1 MTDEVRSRPATNAG
15 PVDARVENTG
25 TGVRLTVTRREE
37 VVLDRVRLGFVL
49 DGTELGTADAELVRV
64 SERTVRDRFR
74 ARSGKSVGEH
84 EYEHREIVYAFREAA
99 GVEWRVILR
108 VARDGVAIR
117 YALPALDGTAR
128 VTGDRTAVTLP
139 AGSRSWV
146 LDYQTWYETPRFGVD
161 SAELAGGA
169 YGLPFLVRVD
179 ETNHVLITES
189 GIDGRFAGAH
199 VEAEEFE
206 DGGPTLRFALA
217 DESVEVTRGVVTPW
231 RVFLVGPLAE
241 LVSSL
246 LVDELAPAASP
257 ELEEAAWVRPGRAA
271 WSWWSDFY
279 SGAQLDKQKHFVD
292 VAADLGWEHLLID
305 CGWEETWVPEIVS
318 YAGSRGVQVH
328 LWTIWR
334 DLNSPEDLR
343 KLALWRS
350 WGVAGIKVDFME
362 SESKDRYRWYD
373 TILAETARLGL
384 MVNFHGSVIPRG
396 WGRTFPQV
404 IGYEAIRGAEYYVF
418 FENQALTAAHNVI
431 QPFTR
436 NVVGG
441 MDATPV
447 AFGAANRTTSDG
459 HELGLSVAFECG
471 ITHFA
476 DHVDAYAG
484 RPLAARF
491 LAEQAPY
498 WAETVLLAGD
508 PDSHAV
514 VARRSGDRWFV
525 GGIAT
530 GEARTIRVPLDAL
543 GVGTDAQVWIVGDAS
558 PLTGEVPATGLA
570 EKAGRTAATGLAET
584 TTTAGEAIDVEVA
597 RDGGFVA
604 IVAPA
609 GTELFRAGPRP
620 RQAVPAVYPAVAE
633 VGADGIASITTDA
646 DVRLRLPPGWSA
658 GRVGGTGWA
667 VRPDA
672 SLRPGRLGVVTVER
686 DGEGLDSG
694 DGRSQDHGY
703 DLGEGDREGGGRVP
717 VVSHVRVV
725 RPLTPGD
732 HALSDLPMIA
742 FVNDDGPVERDQS
755 NGAGNPGDGRPMR
768 VAGRGFERGLGT
780 APYSEARFHLGG
792 RVETFTGAVGVDDE
806 STGVA
811 RVGVL
816 GDGRELFTAVVEAG
830 EPVTD
835 FSVDVRGVRTL
846 CLRSE
851 TATPFPRGETDTPD
865 DAGVHVDWVDTTL
878 RVPPTGPLPADDAA
892 PVTPRRRTPSR

>member
-1 MTDEVRSRPATNAG
+1 MENVVTDEVRSRPATNAG

-25 TGVRLTVTRREE
+25 TGVRLTVTWREE
-37 VVLDRVRLGFVL
+37 IVLDRVPLGFVL

-74 ARSGKSVGEH
+74 ARSGKSVGDH
-84 EYEHREIVYAFREAA
+84 DYEHRESVYDFREAG
-99 GVEWRVILR
+99 GVEWQVVLR

-128 VTGDRTAVTLP
+128 VTGDRTAFTLP

-146 LDYQTWYETPRFGVD
+146 LDYQTWYETPRSGVD
-161 SAELAGGA
+161 GAELASGA
-169 YGLPFLVRVD
+169 YGFPFLARLD
-179 ETNHVLITES
+179 AEKHVLITES

-199 VEAEEFE
+199 VEAGELE
-206 DGGPTLRFALA
+206 DGGRTLRFALA

-231 RVFLVGPLAE
+231 RVFLVGTLAE

-318 YAGSRGVQVH
+318 YAAGRGVQVH

-343 KLALWRS
+343 RLALWRS

-396 WGRTFPQV
+396 WARTFPQV

-514 VARRSGDRWFV
+514 IARRAGDRWFV
-525 GGIAT
+525 GGIAA
-530 GEARTIRVPLDAL
+530 GEARTIRVPLGAL
-543 GVGTDAQVWIVGDAS
+543 GAGADAQVWIVGDAS
-558 PLTGEVPATGLA
+558 PTTGEVPATGLV
-570 EKAGRTAATGLAET
+570 ETA
-584 TTTAGEAIDVEVA
+584 TTAGDAIDVEVA

-609 GTELFRAGPRP
+609 GTELFRAAPRP

-633 VGADGIASITTDA
+633 VGADGTASITTDA
-646 DVRLRLPPGWSA
+646 GVRLRLPPGWSA
-658 GRVGGTGWA
+658 DRVGETGWT

-672 SLRPGRLGVVTVER
+672 SLRPGRLGVVTIER
-686 DGEGLDSG
+686 DGEGAG
-694 DGRSQDHGY
+694 DGDGQ
-703 DLGEGDREGGGRVP
+703 VP
-717 VVSHVRVV
+717 VVSHARVV

-732 HALSDLPMIA
+732 HALPDLPMIA
-742 FVNDDGPVERDQS
+742 FVNDDGPVERDLS

-806 STGVA
+806 STGGA
-811 RVGVL
+811 RVSVL
-816 GDGRELFTAVVEAG
+816 GDDRELFTAVVEAG
-830 EPVTD
+830 RPVTE
-835 FSVDVRGVRTL
+835 FSLEVPGVRTL

-851 TATPFPRGETDTPD
+851 TATPD
-865 DAGVHVDWVDTTL
+865 DAGVHVDWVDTIL
-878 RVPPTGPLPADDAA
+878 HVPPTN
-892 PVTPRRRTPSR
+892 R

>member
-1 MTDEVRSRPATNAG
+1 MTNEVRSRPATSAG
-15 PVDARVENTG
+15 GVDARVENTG
-25 TGVRLTVTRREE
+25 AGVRLTVTWQEEQEEE
-37 VVLDRVRLGFVL
+37 VVLDRIRLGFVL
-49 DGTELGTADAELVRV
+49 DGTELGTDAELVRV

-84 EYEHREIVYAFREAA
+84 DYEHRESVYAFREV
-99 GVEWRVILR
+99 GVEWQVILR

-117 YALPALDGTAR
+117 YAMPALDGTAR

-146 LDYQTWYETPRFGVD
+146 LDYQTWYETPRFGAD
-161 SAELAGGA
+161 SAELASGA
-169 YGLPFLVRVD
+169 YGLPFLVRLD
-179 ETNHVLITES
+179 AARHVLITES

-199 VEAEEFE
+199 VVAGEPET
-206 DGGPTLRFALA
+206 DGGRTLRFTLA
-217 DESVEVTRGVVTPW
+217 DDGVEVTRGVVTPW
-231 RVFLVGPLAE
+231 RVFLVGTPAE

-257 ELEEAAWVRPGRAA
+257 ELEGAAWVRPGRAA

-343 KLALWRS
+343 RLALWRS

-491 LAEQAPY
+491 LAELAPY

-514 VARRSGDRWFV
+514 IARRAGDRWFV

-530 GEARTIRVPLDAL
+530 GEARTIRVPLDVL
-543 GVGTDAQVWIVGDAS
+543 RVGPDAQVWIVGDAS
-558 PLTGEVPATGLA
+558 PATGEVPETGRTETPATGHT
-570 EKAGRTAATGLAET
+570 ETTTTGEVAATGLAET
-584 TTTAGEAIDVEVA
+584 TTTAGDAIDVEVA

-609 GTELFRAGPRP
+609 GTGLFRATPRP
-620 RQAVPAVYPAVAE
+620 RQAVPVVHPAVAE
-633 VGADGIASITTDA
+633 VGADGTASITTDA
-646 DVRLRLPPGWSA
+646 GARLRLPPGWSA
-658 GRVGGTGWA
+658 DRVGETGWA

-686 DGEGLDSG
+686 DGEGH
-694 DGRSQDHGY
+694 RH
-703 DLGEGDREGGGRVP
+703 GEGQVP
-717 VVSHVRVV
+717 VVSHARVV
-725 RPLTPGD
+725 RPLTPGG

-768 VAGRGFERGLGT
+768 VAGQGFERGLGT

-806 STGVA
+806 STGGA
-811 RVGVL
+811 RVHVL

-830 EPVTD
+830 KPVTD
-835 FSVDVRGVRTL
+835 FDLEVRGVQTL

-851 TATPFPRGETDTPD
+851 TATPD

-878 RVPPTGPLPADDAA
+878 HVPST
-892 PVTPRRRTPSR
+892 SR

>member
-1 MTDEVRSRPATNAG
+1 MENVLSDEVRPRPATSTGAVSAQVRNA
-15 PVDARVENTG
+15 D
-25 TGVRLTVTRREE
+25 TGVQLTVTWNDEI
-37 VVLDRVRLGFVL
+37 VLDRIPLGFAI
-49 DGTELGTADAELVRV
+49 DGRELGINAELVHV
-64 SERTVRDRFR
+64 SDRLVRDRMSL
-74 ARSGKSVGEH
+74 RSGKSAGDH
-84 EYEHREIVYAFREAA
+84 DYEHHESVHTFREAD
-99 GVEWRVILR
+99 GVEWQAILR
-108 VARDGVAIR
+108 VARDGVGIR
-117 YALPALDGTAR
+117 YAMPTLDGTAR

-146 LDYQTWYETPRFGVD
+146 LDYQTWYETSRFGAD
-161 SAELAGGA
+161 TAELASGA
-169 YGLPFLVRVD
+169 YGFPFLTRLD
-179 ETNHVLITES
+179 ATAHILITES

-199 VEAEEFE
+199 AEASEPDA
-206 DGGPTLRFALA
+206 DGRRTLRFTLA
-217 DESVEVTRGVVTPW
+217 DDGVEVARGVVTPW
-231 RVFLVGPLAE
+231 RVILVGTLPQ

-246 LVDELAPAASP
+246 LVDELAPAVSP
-257 ELEEAAWVRPGRAA
+257 DLEDATWVRPGRAA

-279 SGAQLDKQKHFVD
+279 SGAQLERQKHFVD

-305 CGWEETWVPEIVS
+305 CGWEETWVPEIVA
-318 YAGSRGVQVH
+318 YASRRGVQVH

-373 TILAETARLGL
+373 TVLTETARLGL

-396 WGRTFPQV
+396 WARTFPQV

-418 FENQALTAAHNVI
+418 FENQALTASHNVI

-436 NVVGG
+436 NIVGA

-476 DHVDAYAG
+476 DHVDAYAS

-491 LAEQAPY
+491 LAELAPV
-498 WAETVLLAGD
+498 WDETRLLAGD

-514 VARRSGDRWFV
+514 IARRAGDRWFV

-530 GEARTIRVPLDAL
+530 GDARTIHVPFGGL
-543 GVGTDAQVWIVGDAS
+543 GVGPDARVWIVGDAS
-558 PLTGEVPATGLA
+558 PTSGEVP
-570 EKAGRTAATGLAET
+570 ATGLAET
-584 TTTAGEAIDVEVA
+584 TTTATDAIDVVTA

-609 GTELFRAGPRP
+609 GADLFRAAPRP
-620 RQAVPAVYPAVAE
+620 LRPAPVVHPPVAE
-633 VGADGIASITTDA
+633 IGADGTASVTTDA
-646 DVRLRLPPGWSA
+646 DARLRLPAGWSA
-658 GRVGGTGWA
+658 ERVGETGWA
-667 VRPDA
+667 IRPDR

-686 DGEGLDSG
+686 DG
-694 DGRSQDHGY
+694 DGV
-703 DLGEGDREGGGRVP
+703 VP
-717 VVSHVRVV
+717 VVSHVRVA
-725 RPLTPGD
+725 RPMIPGTYE
-732 HALSDLPMIA
+732 LPDLPMIA
-742 FVNDDGPVERDQS
+742 FVNEDGPVERDQS

-768 VAGRGFERGLGT
+768 VAGTGFERGLGT

-792 RVETFTGAVGVDDE
+792 RAETFTGAVGVDDE
-806 STGVA
+806 STGSA
-811 RVGVL
+811 RVSVL
-816 GDGRELFTAVVEAG
+816 ADDHELFTAVVEAG
-830 EPVTD
+830 KPVTT
-835 FSVDVRGVRTL
+835 FSLDVSGTQTL

-851 TATPFPRGETDTPD
+851 TVAPD
-865 DAGVHVDWVDTTL
+865 DIGVHVDWVDTAVHVASPN
-878 RVPPTGPLPADDAA
+878 R
-892 PVTPRRRTPSR
+892 

>member
-1 MTDEVRSRPATNAG
+1 MSDEVRPLAASKAG
-15 PVDARVENTG
+15 ALRAQVRTG
-25 TGVRLTVTRREE
+25 ETGVLLTVTWNDE
-37 VVLDRVRLGFVL
+37 VVLDEVRLGFTL
-49 DGTELGTADAELVRV
+49 DGAELGTNAELVHV
-64 SERTVRDRFR
+64 VNRTVRDRISM
-74 ARSGKSVGEH
+74 RSGKSAGDH
-84 EYEHREIVYAFREAA
+84 PYEHQESVHTFREAG
-99 GVEWRVILR
+99 GVEWQVILR
-108 VARDGVAIR
+108 VAHDGVAIR
-117 YALPALDGTAR
+117 YALPALDGIAR

-139 AGSRSWV
+139 AQARNWV
-146 LDYQTWYETPRFGVD
+146 LEYQTWYETPRFG
-161 SAELAGGA
+161 AGTGELSGGS
-169 YGLPFLVRVD
+169 YGFPFLTRLD
-179 ETNHVLITES
+179 AAIHMLITES

-199 VEAEEFE
+199 AELGEPDA
-206 DGGPTLRFALA
+206 DGDRTLRFALA
-217 DESVEVTRGVVTPW
+217 DDSVEVARGVVTPW
-231 RVFLVGPLAE
+231 RVILIGALPA

-246 LVDELAPAASP
+246 LVDELAPAISP
-257 ELEEAAWVRPGRAA
+257 DLEDATWVRPGRAA

-305 CGWEETWVPEIVS
+305 CGWEETWVPEIVA
-318 YAGSRGVQVH
+318 YASRRGIQVH

-373 TILAETARLGL
+373 TILTETARLGL

-396 WGRTFPQV
+396 WARTFPQV

-418 FENQALTAAHNVI
+418 FENQALSASHNVI

-436 NVVGG
+436 NIVGA

-476 DHVDAYAG
+476 DHVDAYIA

-491 LAEQAPY
+491 LSELAPV
-498 WAETVLLAGD
+498 WDETVLLAGD

-514 VARRSGDRWFV
+514 IARRSGDRWFV

-530 GEARTIRVPLDAL
+530 GDARTIRVPLDGL
-543 GVGTDAQVWIVGDAS
+543 DGVGPDAEICVVGDVS
-558 PLTGEVPATGLA
+558 PSSGEAPATGLT
-570 EKAGRTAATGLAET
+570 ETITTATG
-584 TTTAGEAIDVEVA
+584 AIDVEVA

-609 GTELFRAGPRP
+609 GTDLFRAAPRP
-620 RQAVPAVYPAVAE
+620 HHLAPVALPSIAE
-633 VGADGIASITTDA
+633 TGPDGTASITTDGDA
-646 DVRLRLPPGWSA
+646 RLRLPSGWSA
-658 GRVGGTGWA
+658 DRVGEADWI
-667 VRPDA
+667 VRPDS

-686 DGEGLDSG
+686 DA
-694 DGRSQDHGY
+694 DGTVS
-703 DLGEGDREGGGRVP
+703 

-725 RPLTPGD
+725 RPMTPGEYT
-732 HALSDLPMIA
+732 LSDLPMIA

-768 VAGRGFERGLGT
+768 VAGQGFERGLGT

-792 RVETFTGAVGVDDE
+792 RAETLTGAVGVDDE
-806 STGVA
+806 STGAA
-811 RVGVL
+811 RVGIVA
-816 GDGRELFTAVVEAG
+816 DGREIFSAVVEAG
-830 EPVTD
+830 KPVTT
-835 FSVDVRGVRTL
+835 FNLGVQGVQTL
-846 CLRSE
+846 CLR
-851 TATPFPRGETDTPD
+851 GETVTPD
-865 DAGVHVDWVDTTL
+865 DSGVHVDWIDTS
-878 RVPPTGPLPADDAA
+878 VVVASPT
-892 PVTPRRRTPSR
+892 R

>member
-1 MTDEVRSRPATNAG
+1 MTDEVRSRTATNAG
-15 PVDARVENTG
+15 PVDARVENAG
-25 TGVRLTVTRREE
+25 AGVRLTVTRREE
-37 VVLDRVRLGFVL
+37 VVLDRVPLGFVL
-49 DGTELGTADAELVRV
+49 DGTELGTAGAELVRV

-74 ARSGKSVGEH
+74 ARSGKSAGEH
-84 EYEHREIVYAFREAA
+84 DYEHRESVYAFREAG
-99 GVEWRVILR
+99 GVEWEVVLR
-108 VARDGVAIR
+108 VARDGVAVR

-146 LDYQTWYETPRFGVD
+146 LDYQTWYETPRSGVD
-161 SAELAGGA
+161 SAELASGA
-169 YGLPFLVRVD
+169 YGLPFLARLD
-179 ETNHVLITES
+179 AESHVLITES

-199 VEAEEFE
+199 VEAGEPEA
-206 DGGPTLRFALA
+206 GGLEGGGRTLRFVLA

-231 RVFLVGPLAE
+231 RVFLVGTLPE

-318 YAGSRGVQVH
+318 YAAGRGVQVH

-343 KLALWRS
+343 RLALWRS

-396 WGRTFPQV
+396 WARTFPQV

-418 FENQALTAAHNVI
+418 FENQALTAAHNVV

-491 LAEQAPY
+491 LAELAPY
-498 WAETVLLAGD
+498 WTETVLLAGD

-514 VARRSGDRWFV
+514 IARRAGDRWFV

-530 GEARTIRVPLDAL
+530 GEARTIRVPLGVL
-543 GVGTDAQVWIVGDAS
+543 GVGADAQVWIVGDAS
-558 PLTGEVPATGLA
+558 PMTGEAPATGLA
-570 EKAGRTAATGLAET
+570 EKADRTAATGLAET
-584 TTTAGEAIDVEVA
+584 TTTAGDAIDVEVA

-609 GTELFRAGPRP
+609 GTGVFRAAPRP
-620 RQAVPAVYPAVAE
+620 RRAAPAVYPAVAE
-633 VGADGIASITTDA
+633 VGADGTASITTDA
-646 DVRLRLPPGWSA
+646 GVRLRLPPGWSA
-658 GRVGGTGWA
+658 ERVGETGWA

-672 SLRPGRLGVVTVER
+672 SLRPGRLGVVTIER
-686 DGEGLDSG
+686 DGEGEG
-694 DGRSQDHGY
+694 DGQ
-703 DLGEGDREGGGRVP
+703 VP
-717 VVSHVRVV
+717 VVSHARVV

-742 FVNDDGPVERDQS
+742 FVNDDGPVERDRS

-768 VAGRGFERGLGT
+768 VAGQGFERGLGT

-806 STGVA
+806 STGGA

-816 GDGRELFTAVVEAG
+816 GDGVELFTAVVEAG
-830 EPVTD
+830 RPVTD
-835 FSVDVRGVRTL
+835 FGVEVRGVQTL

-851 TATPFPRGETDTPD
+851 AATPD
-865 DAGVHVDWVDTTL
+865 DAGVHVDWVGTTL
-878 RVPPTGPLPADDAA
+878 HVPPTN
-892 PVTPRRRTPSR
+892 R

>member
-1 MTDEVRSRPATNAG
+1 MTDEVRSRPAANAG

-37 VVLDRVRLGFVL
+37 IVLDRVPLGFVL

-74 ARSGKSVGEH
+74 ARSGKSVGDH
-84 EYEHREIVYAFREAA
+84 DYEHRESVYAFREAG
-99 GVEWRVILR
+99 GVEWQVILR
-108 VARDGVAIR
+108 VARDGVAVR

-128 VTGDRTAVTLP
+128 VTGDRTALTLP

-146 LDYQTWYETPRFGVD
+146 LDYQTWYETPRFGVG
-161 SAELAGGA
+161 SAELAEGA
-169 YGLPFLVRVD
+169 YGLPFLVRLD
-179 ETNHVLITES
+179 ETKHVLITES

-199 VEAEEFE
+199 VVAGKFE
-206 DGGPTLRFALA
+206 DGGRTLRFALA

-231 RVFLVGPLAE
+231 RVLLVGPLAE

-279 SGAQLDKQKHFVD
+279 SGAQLDRQKHFVD

-318 YAGSRGVQVH
+318 YASGRGVQVH

-343 KLALWRS
+343 RLALWRS

-396 WGRTFPQV
+396 WARTFPQV

-436 NVVGG
+436 NIVGG

-447 AFGAANRTTSDG
+447 AFGAANRTTGDG
-459 HELGLSVAFECG
+459 HELGLSVVFECG

-491 LAEQAPY
+491 LAELAPY

-514 VARRSGDRWFV
+514 IARRSGDRWFV

-543 GVGTDAQVWIVGDAS
+543 GVGADARVWIVGDAS
-558 PLTGEVPATGLA
+558 PMIGEVPATGLAERAGRTATTGLA
-570 EKAGRTAATGLAET
+570 EKAGRTAATGLVET
-584 TTTAGEAIDVEVA
+584 TVTAGDVIDVEVA

-633 VGADGIASITTDA
+633 VGADGTASITTDA
-646 DVRLRLPPGWSA
+646 GVRLRLPPGWSA
-658 GRVGGTGWA
+658 DRVGESGWA
-667 VRPDA
+667 VRPGA
-672 SLRPGRLGVVTVER
+672 SLLPGRLGVVTVER
-686 DGEGLDSG
+686 DGDSEGSAGHGGKDESEDDGLG
-694 DGRSQDHGY
+694 D
-703 DLGEGDREGGGRVP
+703 GRVP

-768 VAGRGFERGLGT
+768 VAGQGFERGLGT

-806 STGVA
+806 SSGAA
-811 RVGVL
+811 RVRVL

-830 EPVTD
+830 RPVTE
-835 FSVDVRGVRTL
+835 FGLAVLGVRTL
-846 CLRSE
+846 CLRGE
-851 TATPFPRGETDTPD
+851 TATPD

-878 RVPPTGPLPADDAA
+878 HVPPPADDTS
-892 PVTPRRRTPSR
+892 PMTPSP

>member
-1 MTDEVRSRPATNAG
+1 MTDEVRPGPATG
-15 PVDARVENTG
+15 PGAVSAWVRLTD
-25 TGVRLTVTRREE
+25 TGVRLTVACDGE
-37 VVLDRVRLGFVL
+37 VVLDGIPLGFSL
-49 DGTELGTADAELVRV
+49 DGVEFGLNPEPAGAV
-64 SERTVRDRFR
+64 ERTVRDRFR
-74 ARSGKSVGEH
+74 ARSGKAVGEH
-84 EYEHREIVYAFREAA
+84 HYEHHETVRTFREA
-99 GVEWRVILR
+99 GVEWQVILR
-108 VARDGVAIR
+108 TGPDGVAVR
-117 YALPALDGTAR
+117 YALPALDGTALL
-128 VTGDRTAVTLP
+128 TGDRTAVTLP
-139 AGSRSWV
+139 AGARNWV
-146 LDYQTWYETPRFGVD
+146 LDYQTWYETPRFGVAT
-161 SAELAGGA
+161 AELPSGA
-169 YGLPFLVRVD
+169 YGFPFLTRLD
-179 ETNHVLITES
+179 ATRHVLVTES
-189 GIDGRFAGAH
+189 GIDGRFSGAH
-199 VEAEEFE
+199 AEVGEPGAAGE
-206 DGGPTLRFALA
+206 RTLRFAPA
-217 DESVEVTRGVVTPW
+217 DEAVEVTRGLVTPW
-231 RVFLVGPLAE
+231 RVFLVGTLSR

-246 LVDELAPAASP
+246 FVDELAPAAAL
-257 ELEEAAWVRPGRAA
+257 ELEEATWVRPGRAA

-279 SGAQLDKQKHFVD
+279 SGAQLEKQKHFVD
-292 VAADLGWEHLLID
+292 VAASLGWEHLLID
-305 CGWEETWVPEIVS
+305 CGWEETWVPEIVA
-318 YAGSRGVQVH
+318 YASRRGVQVH

-343 KLALWRS
+343 RLALWRS

-362 SESKDRYRWYD
+362 SEAKDRYRWYD

-396 WGRTFPQV
+396 WGRAFPQV

-476 DHVDAYAG
+476 DHVDAYTA

-491 LAEQAPY
+491 LAELAP
-498 WAETVLLAGD
+498 WWEETALLAGD
-508 PDSHAV
+508 PDGHAV
-514 VARRSGDRWFV
+514 IARRSGDRWFV

-530 GEARTIRVPLDAL
+530 GGARALHVPFEEI
-543 GVGTDAQVWIVGDAS
+543 GVGADAQVWVVGDAA
-558 PLTGEVPATGLA
+558 PATGEVP
-570 EKAGRTAATGLAET
+570 ATGLAET
-584 TTTAGEAIDVEVA
+584 TTTAGDGIDVEVA
-597 RDGGFVA
+597 CDGGFVA

-609 GTELFRAGPRP
+609 GTPLFRAVPRP
-620 RQAVPAVYPAVAE
+620 VQSPPAAHPAVAE
-633 VGADGIASITTDA
+633 VGPDGTATITTEA
-646 DVRLRLPPGWSA
+646 GTRLRLPPGWTA
-658 GRVGGTGWA
+658 HRDGEGGGTSGRDGEGGRTAHRDGEDGRTAHRDGEEGWV
-667 VRPDA
+667 VRPDR
-672 SLRPGRLGVVTVER
+672 SLAPGRLGVVTVER
-686 DGEGLDSG
+686 DG
-694 DGRSQDHGY
+694 DGG
-703 DLGEGDREGGGRVP
+703 VP
-717 VVSHVRVV
+717 VVAHVRVV

-768 VAGRGFERGLGT
+768 VAGEGFARGLGT

-792 RVETFTGAVGVDDE
+792 HADAFTGAVGVDDE

-830 EPVTD
+830 KPVTA
-835 FSVDVRGVRTL
+835 FTVDVRGVQTL

-851 TATPFPRGETDTPD
+851 TATPDDT
-865 DAGVHVDWVDTTL
+865 GVHVDWVDTTL
-878 RVPPTGPLPADDAA
+878 RVASI
-892 PVTPRRRTPSR
+892 SR

>member
-1 MTDEVRSRPATNAG
+1 MENVLSDEVRPRPATSTGAVGAQVRNA
-15 PVDARVENTG
+15 D
-25 TGVRLTVTRREE
+25 TGVQLTVTWNDKI
-37 VVLDRVRLGFVL
+37 VLDRIPLGFAI
-49 DGTELGTADAELVRV
+49 DGRELGINAELVHVADRM
-64 SERTVRDRFR
+64 VRDRMSL
-74 ARSGKSVGEH
+74 RSGKSAGDH
-84 EYEHREIVYAFREAA
+84 DYEHHESVHTFREAD
-99 GVEWRVILR
+99 GVEWQAVLR
-108 VARDGVAIR
+108 VARDGVGIR
-117 YALPALDGTAR
+117 YAMPTLDGTAR

-146 LDYQTWYETPRFGVD
+146 LDYQTWYETPRFGAD
-161 SAELAGGA
+161 TAELASGA
-169 YGLPFLVRVD
+169 YGFPFLTRLD
-179 ETNHVLITES
+179 ATTHILITES

-199 VEAEEFE
+199 AEASEPDA
-206 DGGPTLRFALA
+206 DGGRTLRFTLA
-217 DESVEVTRGVVTPW
+217 DDGVEVARGVVTPW
-231 RVFLVGPLAE
+231 RVILVGTLPQ

-246 LVDELAPAASP
+246 LVDELASAVSP
-257 ELEEAAWVRPGRAA
+257 DLEDATWVRPGRAA

-279 SGAQLDKQKHFVD
+279 SGAQLERQKHFVD

-305 CGWEETWVPEIVS
+305 CGWEETWVPEIVAHAS
-318 YAGSRGVQVH
+318 RRGVQVH

-373 TILAETARLGL
+373 TVLTETARLGL

-396 WGRTFPQV
+396 WARTFPQV

-418 FENQALTAAHNVI
+418 FENQALTASHNVI

-436 NVVGG
+436 NIVGA

-476 DHVDAYAG
+476 DHVDAYAS

-491 LAEQAPY
+491 LAELAPV
-498 WAETVLLAGD
+498 WGETTLLAGD

-514 VARRSGDRWFV
+514 IARRSGDRWFV

-530 GEARTIRVPLDAL
+530 GDARTIHVPFGELGMGPDAR
-543 GVGTDAQVWIVGDAS
+543 VWIVGDAS
-558 PLTGEVPATGLA
+558 PTSGEVPATGF
-570 EKAGRTAATGLAET
+570 AET
-584 TTTAGEAIDVEVA
+584 TTTVSDATDVAIA

-604 IVAPA
+604 IVTPA
-609 GTELFRAGPRP
+609 GADLFRAAPRP
-620 RQAVPAVYPAVAE
+620 RRPAPAVHPSVAE
-633 VGADGIASITTDA
+633 IGADGTASVTTDA
-646 DVRLRLPPGWSA
+646 DARLRLPAGWSA
-658 GRVGGTGWA
+658 ERVGETGWA
-667 VRPDA
+667 IRPDR

-686 DGEGLDSG
+686 DG
-694 DGRSQDHGY
+694 DGV
-703 DLGEGDREGGGRVP
+703 VP
-717 VVSHVRVV
+717 VVSHARVV
-725 RPLTPGD
+725 RPMTAGTYELP
-732 HALSDLPMIA
+732 DLPMIA

-768 VAGRGFERGLGT
+768 VAGTGFERGLGT

-792 RVETFTGAVGVDDE
+792 RAETFTGAVGVDDE
-806 STGVA
+806 STGSA
-811 RVGVL
+811 RVSVL
-816 GDGRELFTAVVEAG
+816 ADDHELFTAVVEAG
-830 EPVTD
+830 KPVTT
-835 FSVDVRGVRTL
+835 FSLDVSGAQTL

-851 TATPFPRGETDTPD
+851 TVAPD
-865 DAGVHVDWVDTTL
+865 DIGVHVDWVDTAVHVASL
-878 RVPPTGPLPADDAA
+878 NR
-892 PVTPRRRTPSR
+892 

>member
-1 MTDEVRSRPATNAG
+1 MSDEVRPRPATSTGAVGAQVRNA
-15 PVDARVENTG
+15 D
-25 TGVRLTVTRREE
+25 TGVQLTVTWNDKI
-37 VVLDRVRLGFVL
+37 VLDRIPLGFAI
-49 DGTELGTADAELVRV
+49 DGRELGINAELVHVADRM
-64 SERTVRDRFR
+64 VRDRMSL
-74 ARSGKSVGEH
+74 RSGKSAGDH
-84 EYEHREIVYAFREAA
+84 DYEHHESVHTFREAD
-99 GVEWRVILR
+99 GVEWQAVLR
-108 VARDGVAIR
+108 VARDGVGIR
-117 YALPALDGTAR
+117 YAMPTLDGTAR

-146 LDYQTWYETPRFGVD
+146 LDYQTWYETPRFGAD
-161 SAELAGGA
+161 TAELASGA
-169 YGLPFLVRVD
+169 YGFPFLTRLD
-179 ETNHVLITES
+179 ATTHILITES

-199 VEAEEFE
+199 AEASEPDA
-206 DGGPTLRFALA
+206 DGGRTLRFTLA
-217 DESVEVTRGVVTPW
+217 DDGVEVARGVVTPW
-231 RVFLVGPLAE
+231 RVILVGTLPQ

-246 LVDELAPAASP
+246 LVDELASAVSP
-257 ELEEAAWVRPGRAA
+257 DLEDATWVRPGRAA

-279 SGAQLDKQKHFVD
+279 SGAQLERQKHFVD

-305 CGWEETWVPEIVS
+305 CGWEETWVPEIVAHAS
-318 YAGSRGVQVH
+318 RRGVQVH

-373 TILAETARLGL
+373 TVLTETARLGL

-396 WGRTFPQV
+396 WARTFPQV

-418 FENQALTAAHNVI
+418 FENQALTASHNVI

-436 NVVGG
+436 NIVGA

-476 DHVDAYAG
+476 DHVDAYAS

-491 LAEQAPY
+491 LAELAPV
-498 WAETVLLAGD
+498 WGETTLLAGD

-514 VARRSGDRWFV
+514 IARRSGDRWFV

-530 GEARTIRVPLDAL
+530 GDARTIHVPFGELGMGPDAR
-543 GVGTDAQVWIVGDAS
+543 VWIVGDAS
-558 PLTGEVPATGLA
+558 PTSGEVPATGF
-570 EKAGRTAATGLAET
+570 AET
-584 TTTAGEAIDVEVA
+584 TTTVSDATDVAIA

-604 IVAPA
+604 IVTPA
-609 GTELFRAGPRP
+609 GADLFRAAPRP
-620 RQAVPAVYPAVAE
+620 RRPAPAVHPSVAE
-633 VGADGIASITTDA
+633 IGADGTASVTTDA
-646 DVRLRLPPGWSA
+646 DARLRLPAGWSA
-658 GRVGGTGWA
+658 ERVGETGWA
-667 VRPDA
+667 IRPDR

-686 DGEGLDSG
+686 DG
-694 DGRSQDHGY
+694 DGV
-703 DLGEGDREGGGRVP
+703 VP
-717 VVSHVRVV
+717 VVSHARVV
-725 RPLTPGD
+725 RPMTAGTYELP
-732 HALSDLPMIA
+732 DLPMIA

-768 VAGRGFERGLGT
+768 VAGTGFERGLGT

-792 RVETFTGAVGVDDE
+792 RAETFTGAVGVDDE
-806 STGVA
+806 STGSA
-811 RVGVL
+811 RVSVL
-816 GDGRELFTAVVEAG
+816 ADDHELFTAVVEAG
-830 EPVTD
+830 KPVTT
-835 FSVDVRGVRTL
+835 FSLDVSGAQTL

-851 TATPFPRGETDTPD
+851 TVAPD
-865 DAGVHVDWVDTTL
+865 DIGVHVDWVDTAVHVASL
-878 RVPPTGPLPADDAA
+878 NR
-892 PVTPRRRTPSR
+892 